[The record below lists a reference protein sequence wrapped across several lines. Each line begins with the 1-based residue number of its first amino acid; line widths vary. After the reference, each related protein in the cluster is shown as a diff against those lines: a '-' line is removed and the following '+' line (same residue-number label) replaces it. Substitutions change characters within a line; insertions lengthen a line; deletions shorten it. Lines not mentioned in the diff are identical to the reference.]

1 MKMKIVILS
10 NHKGSALLF
19 TVIAITS
26 IAVLGTGIYF
36 MTSTST
42 FSGISAN
49 DQNRAYQLAVAG
61 KEYAMVKNFE
71 NTATLYPGGRDFT
84 FDNGDMFRLVIEDD
98 RIESTGIVK
107 KGTPYEARRTITAKV
122 TGFSSRPDISFS
134 KDIADF
140 KPASGK
146 ERESTP
152 GFVSVDTT
160 TAQVSLGQQKGS
172 AFGAVWY
179 KGNSAQGNCLDGKC
193 DFHKGIRAFFVFKIE
208 KDPSYALG
216 DGFTFSLFNG
226 EDNDLYSV
234 GGHEGRGELMGY
246 AGSSYVS
253 SSVGY
258 LDKNRGDGI
267 RPPKIAVEFD
277 PYPNT
282 GIGAACTDGNR
293 KDTSE
298 DHMAYVFWGD
308 NSTTPCSF
316 TGSGSSAGKV
326 SYDDNQH
333 GTGDDALNEPKNA
346 ASADTKS
353 YFTGSLSNW
362 LERTYPYAFRIEIE
376 RKDPGTGNYNYEVK
390 SWIKECPDSSC
401 STYKN
406 GNFGNT
412 KEGYGKNEDGE
423 EIDPPTIQRTENN
436 KIELDSSYHIK
447 FNKFLYGWTAATGGA
462 RQNIVLKDFKLYF
475 TK

>member
-1 MKMKIVILS
+1 MKMKLMS
-10 NHKGSALLF
+10 LLNHKGSALLF

-36 MTSTST
+36 MTTTST

-61 KEYAMVKNFE
+61 KEYAVVKNLE
-71 NTATLYPGGRDFT
+71 NTAGRDFT
-84 FDNGDMFRLVIEDD
+84 FSNGDKFRLVISGDT
-98 RIESTGIVK
+98 ITSTGIVK
-107 KGTPYEARRTITAKV
+107 EGTPYEARRTVTTTI
-122 TGFSSRPDISFS
+122 TGFGSRPDISF
-134 KDIADF
+134 KQDIADF
-140 KPASGK
+140 KPESGK
-146 ERESTP
+146 VRESTP

-160 TAQVSLGQQKGS
+160 AAQISLGQQMGS

-179 KGNSAQGNCLDGKC
+179 KGNSAQGNCIDGKC
-193 DFHKGIRAFFVFKIE
+193 DFHRGIRAFFVFKIQ
-208 KDPSYALG
+208 KDPSYTLG
-216 DGFTFSLFNG
+216 DGFTFSLLNG

-253 SSVGY
+253 SSAGY
-258 LDKNRGDGI
+258 LDNNRGDGI
-267 RPPKIAVEFD
+267 KPPKIAVEFD

-282 GIGAACTDGNR
+282 GTGAACTDGNR
-293 KDTSE
+293 KDASE

-308 NSTTPCSF
+308 NSTTPCTF
-316 TGSGSSAGKV
+316 TGSGTSAGKV

-333 GTGDDALNEPKNA
+333 DAGDNVLNEPKNA

-353 YFTGSLSNW
+353 YFTGSSSNW
-362 LERTYPYAFRIEIE
+362 LERTFPYAFRIEIE
-376 RKDPGTGNYNYEVK
+376 RVDPGTGNYNYEIK

-401 STYKN
+401 STYTN

-412 KEGYGKNEDGE
+412 KMEYGKNEYGE
-423 EIDPPTIQRTENN
+423 EIDPPTIKRTVTDGNQ
-436 KIELDSSYHIK
+436 IVLDSTYHNK

-462 RQNIVLKDFKLYF
+462 RENTVLKDFKLYF